1 MGSRLDWKWV
11 GLGVLIMLALNFAS
25 GLILAVVLGSQVQA
39 VGDAKVVSLS
49 GGQIALAGILNL
61 LAFVI
66 GGFIVGVK
74 SAGRTI
80 VEPGISALV
89 AIVIALVFSRNLS
102 AVNVLIGGVVPFLA
116 GVFGGWLGERRHVI
130 G

>member
-1 MGSRLDWKWV
+1 
-11 GLGVLIMLALNFAS
+11 MLALNFAS